1 MKFVK
6 NAWAYHKNLDIKVD
20 QIGYMYSKQVV
31 MVNFSTSKSNFQN
44 FGQKVTPPYC
54 TGMLYPI
61 VSNGAINSIF
71 FGVYGSLLPRLIQV
85 LEKSFAV

>member
-1 MKFVK
+1 MICPCIFTNSTFCNLQCKLQKVKFVK

-44 FGQKVTPPYC
+44 FGQKVTPPYF
-54 TGMLYPI
+54 L
-61 VSNGAINSIF
+61 
-71 FGVYGSLLPRLIQV
+71 QV
-85 LEKSFAV
+85 TTNLT

>member
-6 NAWAYHKNLDIKVD
+6 NAWAYHKNLNIKVN

-44 FGQKVTPPYC
+44 FGQKVTPPYSRILLKYAE
-54 TGMLYPI
+54 MLETCLLYDI
-61 VSNGAINSIF
+61 VTI
-71 FGVYGSLLPRLIQV
+71 L
-85 LEKSFAV
+85 